1 MRITYIFRTQSRQ
14 RSIERVF
21 TPIINKM
28 IEDGNDVEVE
38 YTQPFK
44 NLLSTLLH
52 NMWYFFKISKRRIC
66 HITGDVQY
74 LACVM
79 NSDNTIMTIHD
90 VVPLRNESVPWYS
103 KLLCYLLWYYIPLK
117 RLKVVT
123 CISEATRSD
132 ILSFFPWA
140 KDKLVVIPNPIDP
153 SYQYIPKEFNSDCP
167 RILHVGT
174 KPNKNL
180 LRVIEAVK
188 DIKCHLR
195 IIGKIPDLE
204 IEQLNRYN
212 VEYSNDVYV
221 SDEQMLQE
229 YIDCDIVSFPSLF
242 EGFGMPIIEGQA
254 VGRIVLSS
262 NIEPMKSVSNGASC
276 LIDPNSSESIRKGFL
291 KVINDELYRDRQILH
306 ARLNSERYSIHHIGS
321 LYQNTYQ
328 ELLDYNKLC

>member
-254 VGRIVLSS
+254 IGRVVITS
-262 NIEPMKSVSNGASC
+262 NIEPMKSVAGEGAVFV
-276 LIDPNSSESIRKGFL
+276 DPYDVSSIRNAMINILEDKHKQKVLVQLGLTNSSQYTATAISETYKLYYRK
-291 KVINDELYRDRQILH
+291 
-306 ARLNSERYSIHHIGS
+306 
-321 LYQNTYQ
+321 
-328 ELLDYNKLC
+328 LL